1 MGEVTMAHEWSK
13 LAKEV
18 VLVGLA
24 FGLGLAPWFM
34 GYAPVALG
42 MIAVIFG
49 YVVLRLWKERI

>member
-1 MGEVTMAHEWSK
+1 MAHEWSK